1 MEFNYEKLKKD
12 KEEFKNM
19 IAYELSNYEARITG
33 MATVALD
40 ALGLKFDDLTSEQQA
55 IVKRKIIMSK
65 TIKELA
71 KKMS

>member
-1 MEFNYEKLKKD
+1 MK
-12 KEEFKNM
+12 FKNM
-19 IAYELSNYEARITG
+19 IAYGLSNYEAHITG

-40 ALGLKFDDLTSEQQA
+40 ALGLKFDDLTSEQKA